1 MKDQNDHDFFRKFLN
16 IHEFFGIFVC
26 FSNMVFKH
34 SFSQLRDIAQKI
46 HLNLPNFLS
55 YVSVHGEA
63 RGGRERAKILILR
76 GLKLRRFDQN
86 QGNHRFEIV

>member
-1 MKDQNDHDFFRKFLN
+1 
-16 IHEFFGIFVC
+16 
-26 FSNMVFKH
+26 MV
-34 SFSQLRDIAQKI
+34 STDSLRQYWDIVQKI
-46 HLNLPNFLS
+46 RLNLPNFLS

>member
-1 MKDQNDHDFFRKFLN
+1 
-16 IHEFFGIFVC
+16 
-26 FSNMVFKH
+26 MV
-34 SFSQLRDIAQKI
+34 STDSLRQYWDIVQKI